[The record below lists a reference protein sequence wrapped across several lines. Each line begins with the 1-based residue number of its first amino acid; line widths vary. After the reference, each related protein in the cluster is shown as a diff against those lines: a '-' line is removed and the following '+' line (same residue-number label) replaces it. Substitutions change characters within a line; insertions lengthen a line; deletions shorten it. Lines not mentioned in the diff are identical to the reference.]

1 MSFDGSSAVA
11 IQKAQSIMKKPG
23 IKNQLIY
30 VRSNFKIICESITQL
45 EKNGL
50 PLTDSIKIVENVF
63 TSLKKSPGPVAAVAL
78 KKLEDVTEKNPGY
91 KFLLELAR
99 IFRGED
105 VPEHDT
111 KMEEIYY
118 KFAPITSCEV
128 ERSFLV
134 LHLWITEIK
143 IPDYLDGFK
152 EQPDCP
158 KVIFFCI
165 CKKFYGIF
173 IN

>member
-45 EKNGL
+45 EKN
-50 PLTDSIKIVENVF
+50 
-63 TSLKKSPGPVAAVAL
+63 
-78 KKLEDVTEKNPGY
+78 EDVTEKNPGY

-128 ERSFLV
+128 ERSFSKYKSILV
-134 LHLWITEIK
+134 DNRQCFKVENLEQ
-143 IPDYLDGFK
+143 YLV
-152 EQPDCP
+152 CN
-158 KVIFFCI
+158 V
-165 CKKFYGIF
+165 
-173 IN
+173 NT

>member
-1 MSFDGSSAVA
+1 LKTYLPPKKISRPCSSS
-11 IQKAQSIMKKPG
+11 SI
-23 IKNQLIY
+23 
-30 VRSNFKIICESITQL
+30 
-45 EKNGL
+45 
-50 PLTDSIKIVENVF
+50 
-63 TSLKKSPGPVAAVAL
+63 

-128 ERSFLV
+128 ERSFSNISPFW
-134 LHLWITEIK
+134 WITDNVLK
-143 IPDYLDGFK
+143 
-152 EQPDCP
+152 
-158 KVIFFCI
+158 
-165 CKKFYGIF
+165 
-173 IN
+173 